1 MQITRKSSKGLIF
14 NIQRF
19 SIHDGPGIRTTVF
32 MKGCPLK
39 CLWCSNPES
48 QDFFPNLIV
57 RNINC
62 KGCGAC
68 VKACP
73 EEAITL
79 NREEGRKLDW
89 SKCNHCLLCVD
100 SCLYL
105 SLNVCGRYMEVPDVV
120 YEIMKDEDFYRNSG
134 GGMTVSGGEALWQS
148 HFVTDLLEACKKRG
162 LHTALDTSGYSSWE
176 RIKKVLEFTDLILF
190 DIKHLDHLKHKE
202 ATGVENGGILKN
214 LMKISNERPVWIRM
228 PLIAGYNDSEVYIRS
243 VASLGKK
250 IRAEKISLLPYH
262 EGGKSKNGQL
272 GRIYAY
278 SEAKAPSNEH
288 MLRLKDLIAAEGI
301 HATIGS

>member
-1 MQITRKSSKGLIF
+1 MPITGKNNRGLIF

-73 EEAITL
+73 EGAITL
-79 NREEGRKLDW
+79 SREEGRKIDW
-89 SKCNHCLLCVD
+89 NKCRHCLLCVD
-100 SCLYL
+100 SCLYR
-105 SLNVCGRYMEVPDVV
+105 SLNACGQYVEVQEVV
-120 YEIMKDEDFYRNSG
+120 DEIMKDEDFYRNSG

-148 HFVTDLLEACKKRG
+148 EFVADLLEVCKGNG

-176 RIKKVLEFTDLILF
+176 RIRRVLEFTDLVLF
-190 DIKHLDHLKHKE
+190 DIKHLDPLKHKK
-202 ATGVENGGILKN
+202 ATGVDNKGILEN
-214 LMKISNERPVWIRM
+214 LLKISKEKPVWLRM
-228 PLIAGYNDSEVYIRS
+228 PLIAGFNDSEAYISRI
-243 VASLGKK
+243 ASLGKE
-250 IRAEKISLLPYH
+250 IRAQKISFLPYH
-262 EGGKSKNGQL
+262 EGGKAKSSQI
-272 GRIYAY
+272 GRAY
-278 SEAKAPSNEH
+278 PCPDEKAPDDVH
-288 MLRLKDLIAAEGI
+288 TGHLKKLIEGEGI
-301 HATIGS
+301 KVSIGN